1 MDYGGEEFK
10 AGSDVLRRQ
19 TYWRLIAMMKI
30 INDKKEAIDKNEKNL
45 KGARKRSGADVSTSA
60 DAVQFEL

>member
-1 MDYGGEEFK
+1 
-10 AGSDVLRRQ
+10 
-19 TYWRLIAMMKI
+19 MMKI